1 MTQKEIKKIIFI
13 LFDEKL
19 LDDVVYTF
27 EKYEYL
33 IDCPDIKLAYLISK
47 IYTTEDDDEQIKYLK
62 EIADFKAS
70 EIFPDIK
77 ILQNSLALE
86 CYENN
91 LIEYSKLLNHF
102 KKQDLDFAKNY
113 SGAIYNSPAYT
124 RISINGSDFDDQMN
138 YVNKCK
144 VYIKDKIVF
153 RQNINKITKI
163 GYRDMLKVQHAIEVG
178 DFEYGLEAVRDLQEH
193 FKVEKIAS
201 KINKENFR
209 EYISEYA
216 IIIEF
221 FNVFQILGKDITTL
235 KEYYTLKKMFHGIIL
250 ELNVDSLLAIEAG
263 ELEALKQITETK
275 KYLIDVIGY
284 DEVEINSYLKEIL
297 ERIKLNRKRKDA
309 KAK

>member
-19 LDDVVYTF
+19 LDDVAYTF

-47 IYTTEDDDEQIKYLK
+47 IYTTKDDDEQIKYLK

-77 ILQNSLALE
+77 MLQNSLALE

-113 SGAIYNSPAYT
+113 SGAIYYSPAYT

-163 GYRDMLKVQHAIEVG
+163 SYREMLKVQHAIEVG

-193 FKVEKIAS
+193 FKIEKIAS

-209 EYISEYA
+209 EYISEYT

-235 KEYYTLKKMFHGIIL
+235 KEYHTLKKMFHGIIL

-275 KYLIDVIGY
+275 KYLIDVVGY
-284 DEVEINSYLKEIL
+284 DEIEINSYLKEIL